1 LLVERSLRWVQVSM
15 ELERASIAPFVVMV
29 MVPRTMATPLE
40 IGPKQMAFV
49 LRLPAILLA

>member
-1 LLVERSLRWVQVSM
+1 MLVERSLRWVQVSM